1 MKSNYYNQE
10 KNNFITSKLKSYS
23 NKAKCLSYYDIIF
36 VEVDNLD
43 RPIICA
49 DQKSF
54 HCFTSKELATRVQSS
69 HDLVDLA
76 SDNYSLPKRVMKL
89 RPYMLG
95 DLVFSLCDS
104 KNVKFIRINPVLVIQ
119 DEKEIFLHEE
129 IIFVPLKDKL
139 TEKYMLT
146 SPEEGIAL
154 LALNPEDQ
162 KRMGMEMV
170 FYCVTNKNLPES
182 YEEREAALER
192 KIEELSFIG
201 PRVPIK
207 KGSGSL
213 LCIILNL
220 ENAME
225 ETAFIR
231 NYKTL
236 DDHSNVIFVTS
247 DLKIKTGDLH
257 QINYDGDSIDT
268 IFGPIINW
276 QRGLNTDMRASY

>member
-1 MKSNYYNQE
+1 MKAKIWTRE
-10 KNNFITSKLKSYS
+10 KELFISSKIKSYKNKFS
-23 NKAKCLSYYDIIF
+23 NLGYYDIVF
-36 VEVDNLD
+36 VQVNDEGH
-43 RPIICA
+43 PIQSEASCFNA
-49 DQKSF
+49 
-54 HCFTSKELATRVQSS
+54 FTSK
-69 HDLVDLA
+69 DLVTRSLTANDYFDIA
-76 SDNYSLPKRVMKL
+76 NDKYSLPVTQVNL

-104 KNVKFIRINPVLVIQ
+104 KKVQYIKINPVLTQ
-119 DEKEIFLHEE
+119 EDSKEVLLHEE
-129 IIFVPLKDKL
+129 IIFIPIQDQL
-139 TEKYMLT
+139 TGKFMLT
-146 SPEEGIAL
+146 PPEEAMAL

-170 FYCVTNKNLPES
+170 FYCVTNKNLPER
-182 YEEREAALER
+182 YEDREEILAEM
-192 KIEELSFIG
+192 IEELSFCG

-213 LCIILNL
+213 LCVILNL

-236 DDHSNVIFVTS
+236 DEHSDVIFVTS

-276 QRGLNTDMRASY
+276 QRSNEKFTSL

>member
-1 MKSNYYNQE
+1 MKTEFYHQQRDF
-10 KNNFITSKLKSYS
+10 FISSKLKSYS
-23 NKAKCLSYYDIIF
+23 NKSKNLSYYDIIF
-36 VEVDNLD
+36 VEVNDSGEPIINSDNL
-43 RPIICA
+43 
-49 DQKSF
+49 SF
-54 HCFTSKELATRVQSS
+54 NSFTSKDLATRAQSV
-69 HDLVDLA
+69 HDLVEISTDK
-76 SDNYSLPKRVMKL
+76 YSLPKRVLNLK
-89 RPYMLG
+89 PYMLG

-104 KNVKFIRINPVLVIQ
+104 KKIKFLKINPVLTLQ
-119 DEKEIFLHEE
+119 NKEETFLHEE
-129 IIFVPLKDKL
+129 IIFIPLKDTL

-170 FYCVTNKNLPES
+170 FYCVTNKNLPEA
-182 YEEREAALER
+182 YEERELVLAQ

-207 KGSGSL
+207 RGSGSL

-220 ENAME
+220 DNAME

-236 DDHSNVIFVTS
+236 DEHSDVIFITS

-276 QRGLNTDMRASY
+276 QRGLDSNVRTRY